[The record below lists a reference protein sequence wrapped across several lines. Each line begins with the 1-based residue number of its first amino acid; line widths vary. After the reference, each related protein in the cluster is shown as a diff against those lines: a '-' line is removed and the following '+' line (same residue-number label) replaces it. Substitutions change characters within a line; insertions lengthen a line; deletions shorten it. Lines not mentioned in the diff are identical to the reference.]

1 MSAWQESRVVLIA
14 LIAALFAG
22 LAGTTFAAAA
32 GSPEGSGTAVTPSQ
46 KQDTPPDCK
55 RKPDDPRCKNK
66 PYWR

>member
-1 MSAWQESRVVLIA
+1 

-66 PYWR
+66 PYLR